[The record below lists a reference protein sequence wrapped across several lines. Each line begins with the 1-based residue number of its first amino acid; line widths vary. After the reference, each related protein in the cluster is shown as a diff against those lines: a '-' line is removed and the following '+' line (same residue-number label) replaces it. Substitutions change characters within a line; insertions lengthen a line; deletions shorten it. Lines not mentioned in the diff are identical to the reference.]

1 MNREELKDK
10 IKSVKDVSVDRQIIY
25 SVLSELGIPFKKTNC
40 RRCLTDL
47 LNICKEELGIINNA
61 AEESDFN
68 VRSFYYNVS
77 RPTSWNGMIVDW
89 DSSNEVLSKFCVEHP
104 DYCE

>member
-10 IKSVKDVSVDRQIIY
+10 IKSVKDVSVDRQVIY
-25 SVLSELGIPFKKTNC
+25 EVLSELGIPFRKTNC

-47 LNICKEELGIINNA
+47 LNICKEELGLIDNA
-61 AEESDFN
+61 AEESAFN
-68 VRSFYYNVS
+68 KSFHYNVS
-77 RPTSWNGMIVDW
+77 RPTSWRGKIVDW
-89 DSSNEVLSKFCVEHP
+89 NSSNEVLSKFCVEHP